1 MLKGNLSTRPFYN
14 ERVVALVLTV
24 LGLAAIALTVF
35 NVQQVR
41 SLSRERAGLRTE
53 IVQKEAEARR
63 IRAEA
68 DAIQQGIDRTALQT
82 LLVATREANSLIEQ
96 RAFSW
101 TVFFDYIESTLP
113 IDVRLVSV
121 QPRVERGQVIV
132 AMLVITRAPR
142 HLKEFVDNLGATRA
156 FENVFVTGQQQND
169 DGTFGAT
176 IETLYAPPARTPAGE
191 ERPAAPGG
199 GGQP

>member
-1 MLKGNLSTRPFYN
+1 MLKGNLATRPFYN
-14 ERVVALVLTV
+14 ERMVALVLLA
-24 LGLAAIALTVF
+24 LGLAALALTVF
-35 NVQQVR
+35 NVQQIR
-41 SLSRERAGLRTE
+41 SLSRDRAGLRADIAQNDTE
-53 IVQKEAEARR
+53 AQR

-68 DAIQQGIDRTALQT
+68 DTIQRGIDRAELQT
-82 LLVATREANSLIEQ
+82 LLAATREANSLIEQ

-101 TVFFDYIESTLP
+101 TVFFDYIEGTLP

-176 IETLYAPPARTPAGE
+176 IETLYAPPARTAAGE
-191 ERPAAPGG
+191 NPSAPGG
-199 GGQP
+199 GGRP